1 MTINALCQENIVGLR
16 IHLFKS
22 QDKITH
28 SRQEVVNQGLCYW
41 DTDMDMTQSGVH
53 KHVEFQVLTE
63 LLHVHNE

>member
-28 SRQEVVNQGLCYW
+28 SRQEVVNQGLTYR
-41 DTDMDMTQSGVH
+41 DMDTMQSGVCNH
-53 KHVEFQVLTE
+53 MEFQALPAVK